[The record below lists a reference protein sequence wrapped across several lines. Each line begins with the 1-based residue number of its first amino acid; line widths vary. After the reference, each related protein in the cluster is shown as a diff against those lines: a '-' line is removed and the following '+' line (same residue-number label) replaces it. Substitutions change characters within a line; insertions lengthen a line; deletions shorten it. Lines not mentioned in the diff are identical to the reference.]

1 MTTVDTPEL
10 DRLDITTT
18 QRYVEHGFPW
28 REWDLLREFAPVY
41 RYVRPGVPPCW
52 VVTRYQDVKTVLI
65 HDDVFSNAGPILR
78 LDTDARLQGLERFKQ
93 RQAERWGWDPG
104 EPLDMVFQDRPEH
117 LDMRLL
123 TMRKF
128 TPAAMRRL
136 EEHLAE
142 MTATVVAQFAAAAR
156 QAAAGGGDQGDGSI
170 NLVDALSIP
179 IPLAAITHLL
189 GAPTSDW
196 TDICRFTELIFP
208 GTARRYAQP
217 GESDADVRRR
227 IGRQFK
233 EYLDGVIADRRVR
246 GPEGDDLA
254 TALVHATIDGQPLT
268 EQQLHGYL
276 MLLIGA
282 GNETTRNAITA
293 GVHALLEHPGE
304 LARLAASPDGLNHTA
319 VEEILR
325 WSSPVIQF
333 ARTAVRDFEL
343 AGTRIAAGE
352 TVVVWFP
359 SANRDDRQFE
369 DPYRFDV
376 GRDPNYHLAFG
387 HGEHFC
393 LGANLAR
400 WELRA
405 TFRELAPV
413 LANLEAAGPLVRH
426 PDLHVPAIHTFRVRW
441 REDGRRENR

>member
-1 MTTVDTPEL
+1 MTTLETPEL
-10 DRLDITTT
+10 DQLDITTT
-18 QRYVEHGFPW
+18 QRYVDHGFQW

-41 RYVRPGVPPCW
+41 RYERPGVPPCW
-52 VVTRYQDVKTVLI
+52 VVSRYQDIKTVLV

-78 LDTDARLQGLERFKQ
+78 LDTEARLQGLERFKQ
-93 RQAERWGWDPG
+93 RQAERWGWDPD

-136 EEHLAE
+136 EEHLAG
-142 MTATVVAQFAAAAR
+142 MTRTFVAQFVATAR
-156 QAAAGGGDQGDGSI
+156 QAAADGGDQGDGSV
-170 NLVDALSIP
+170 NLVNALSIS

-217 GESDADVRRR
+217 GESDSDVRRR
-227 IGRQFK
+227 IGREFK
-233 EYLDGVIADRRVR
+233 EYLDGVIADRRAQ
-246 GPEGDDLA
+246 GPEADDLA
-254 TALVHATIDGQPLT
+254 TALVHATINGEPLT
-268 EQQLHGYL
+268 DQQLHGYL
-276 MLLIGA
+276 QLLIGA
-282 GNETTRNAITA
+282 GNETTRNSITA
-293 GVHALLEHPGE
+293 GVQALLEHPDQ
-304 LARLAASPDGLNHTA
+304 LQRLVADPAGLNHTA

-325 WSSPVIQF
+325 WSSPVVQF
-333 ARTAVRDFEL
+333 ARTALSDFEL
-343 AGTRIAAGE
+343 AGTTIKAGD
-352 TVVVWFP
+352 TVTLWFP
-359 SANRDDRQFE
+359 SANRDERQFDE
-369 DPYRFDV
+369 PYRFDV
-376 GRDPNYHLAFG
+376 GREPNYHLAFG

-405 TFRELAPV
+405 TFNQLAPHLV
-413 LANLEAAGPLVRH
+413 NLEAVGGPQRH
-426 PDLHVPAIHTFRVRW
+426 PDLHVPAIHTYRVRW
-441 REDGRRENR
+441 SEPAAS